1 MSDKPHTFDA
11 KLEHLRLQKHVYDL
25 VRVQNLSVKDVMK
38 RNNTSNVKKITSAIF
53 PLQFMFV
60 SIVKCMTKERCKE
73 VVFDYH
79 LIFLLTNLHFTFFT
93 RSCRMKMEYR

>member
-38 RNNTSNVKKITSAIF
+38 RNRVSNVKKITSAIF
-53 PLQFMFV
+53 PLQFMV
-60 SIVKCMTKERCKE
+60 GSIGKCMTKERSKE
-73 VVFDYH
+73 VVLDYH
-79 LIFLLTNLHFTFFT
+79 LIFLLTNLQYTFFT

>member
-38 RNNTSNVKKITSAIF
+38 RNRVSNVKKITSVAVYVC
-53 PLQFMFV
+53 LDCQMYD
-60 SIVKCMTKERCKE
+60 KRTM
-73 VVFDYH
+73 
-79 LIFLLTNLHFTFFT
+79 
-93 RSCRMKMEYR
+93 

>member
-38 RNNTSNVKKITSAIF
+38 RNRVSNVKKITSAIF

-79 LIFLLTNLHFTFFT
+79 LFSAHQSAFYLLHTVV
-93 RSCRMKMEYR
+93 

>member
-38 RNNTSNVKKITSAIF
+38 KTGLVMFKK
-53 PLQFMFV
+53 
-60 SIVKCMTKERCKE
+60 
-73 VVFDYH
+73 
-79 LIFLLTNLHFTFFT
+79 
-93 RSCRMKMEYR
+93 